1 MRHLTPGD
9 LVDLAEGA
17 PDADSTTHLAE
28 CEACRRQVADLRAAM
43 AGVSSGGE
51 IPEPSP
57 LFWDHL
63 SARVRDGVRNEDA
76 PARAFYPG
84 SFLSARRL
92 ALAAVCCVVVIAIGA
107 ALGSRLIAPR
117 SQSLGPSPMA
127 GRVEP
132 GSPVEPIEPI
142 ENAQNASATPP
153 ALGSVDD
160 PSLSLVA
167 DYGKTL
173 DWDELREQMS
183 MSRHTRSIDATVS
196 ELNAEERLE
205 LHRLLT
211 EALARRPART
221 DRS

>member
-1 MRHLTPGD
+1 MRHLAPGD

-17 PDADSTTHLAE
+17 RAADSMPHLAA
-28 CEACRRQVADLRAAM
+28 CEACQRQVADLRAAM
-43 AGVSSGGE
+43 AGISSEGS

-57 LFWDHL
+57 LFWDRL

-76 PARAFYPG
+76 PVRALYFG

-92 ALAAVCCVVVIAIGA
+92 ALAAVWCVVVIAIGT

-117 SQSLGPSPMA
+117 PQIPGASAPA

-132 GSPVEPIEPI
+132 VQPIEPTD
-142 ENAQNASATPP
+142 NVQSAQATSP

-173 DWDELREQMS
+173 DWDEVREQMS
-183 MSRHTRSIDATVS
+183 MPAHTRSIDATVS
-196 ELNAEERLE
+196 ELNAEERQE

-211 EALARRPART
+211 EELARRAART